1 MGLKRRISL
10 LHALRRDRISGLW
23 LAILLLFVPF
33 IQPLSEANAAEKP
46 FAAVICSTFGVPGQ
60 AAVPGLADDCA
71 TCIAGQHAPQ
81 SAVPADEDSAA
92 IFLPF
97 SGSGP
102 AGFSSPLTRPV
113 AASQWKMKPPGQAPP
128 LSI

>member
-102 AGFSSPLTRPV
+102 AGFS
-113 AASQWKMKPPGQAPP
+113 
-128 LSI
+128 